1 MNEWCGLAM
10 LRGISF
16 IIALSVALT
25 GSAQAAGIS
34 KSSKSR
40 GISSLHSKLIDTRL
54 SKQYSSSN
62 RLLPEGRA
70 KYTSIP
76 SYNGKYKGK
85 YKPMAEAAARKYG
98 VPVDLFNRLVQQES
112 GWNPRAKSRAG
123 AIGLAQL
130 MPFTARTLGV
140 NPHDPRQ
147 NLEGGARYLAKQ
159 YRKFGSWRLALA
171 AYNAGPEAV
180 AKYNGVPPYKET
192 RNYVRKIM
200 GK

>member
-1 MNEWCGLAM
+1 MAWGFHIL
-10 LRGISF
+10 LSF
-16 IIALSVALT
+16 SIALA
-25 GSAQAAGIS
+25 GPAQAAGIS

-54 SKQYSSSN
+54 SKQYRSSN
-62 RLLPEGRA
+62 QLLPKGRTD
-70 KYTSIP
+70 YTSLP
-76 SYNGKYKGK
+76 RYNGKYKGK

-112 GWNPRAKSRAG
+112 GWNPRAKSRVG
-123 AIGLAQL
+123 AYGLAQL
-130 MPFTARTLGV
+130 MPGTARKLGV
-140 NPHDPRQ
+140 NPRDPRQ
-147 NLEGGARYLAKQ
+147 NLDGGARYLAKMH
-159 YRKFGSWRLALA
+159 RKFGTWRLALA

>member
-1 MNEWCGLAM
+1 MRSIYILIAVCV
-10 LRGISF
+10 
-16 IIALSVALT
+16 ALSGA
-25 GSAQAAGIS
+25 AQASSIS

-40 GISSLHSKLIDTRL
+40 RISALHSILIDSRL
-54 SKQYSSSN
+54 SKQYSNSVQKMNPSQIN
-62 RLLPEGRA
+62 F
-70 KYTSIP
+70 TIIP
-76 SYNGKYKGK
+76 RYNGKYKGI

-98 VPVDLFNRLVQQES
+98 VPVDLFTRLIEQES

-130 MPFTARTLGV
+130 MPATARKLGV
-140 NPHDPRQ
+140 NPRDPRQ
-147 NLEGGARYLAKQ
+147 NLDGGARYLAKQ
-159 YRKFGSWRLALA
+159 YRKFGNWKHALA

-192 RNYVRKIM
+192 RNYVRSIL